1 MKVFTALSIFIVSF
15 LNVGMDVV
23 AGLSDIAKMFKT
35 TARSGLIDL
44 AIENRANSV
53 EVAKKSGMKEDELKT
68 LIAGL

>member
-23 AGLSDIAKMFKT
+23 AALSDIAKMFKT

-44 AIENRANSV
+44 AVENATASK
-53 EVAKKSGMKEDELKT
+53 EVIKASGMTQVQLDK
-68 LIAGL
+68 LIASL